1 MKDNNKSIRS
11 VCVEKL
17 YGNIYPHM
25 NPDVSVDFASAKEPL
40 LVENDGLMQAFRF
53 SDIDVLDAKDRNPDN
68 TTSWIFFGE
77 RLSLKDVYKKSKK
90 KKSGVTGV
98 LVDNMI
104 CLDCDYVCHTQ
115 TGAFVPMDEGDLTFD
130 EYLKLMEKGYDFDK
144 APIEA
149 KRQVVK
155 SISDAKEQ
163 TGLVSKII
171 DKAINNK
178 LNKEIKRIKRK

>member
-1 MKDNNKSIRS
+1 
-11 VCVEKL
+11 
-17 YGNIYPHM
+17 
-25 NPDVSVDFASAKEPL
+25 
-40 LVENDGLMQAFRF
+40 
-53 SDIDVLDAKDRNPDN
+53 
-68 TTSWIFFGE
+68 
-77 RLSLKDVYKKSKK
+77 
-90 KKSGVTGV
+90 
-98 LVDNMI
+98 
-104 CLDCDYVCHTQ
+104 
-115 TGAFVPMDEGDLTFD
+115 MDEGDLTFD

-171 DKAINNK
+171 DKAMDKK